1 MEEIRCPNC
10 GAVLNQMESYDM
22 LYPDGI
28 KFKKMCEEKQIKL
41 KFTEKKK
48 MMHVYPILP
57 VKEAKEALKDILEII
72 NEN

>member
-1 MEEIRCPNC
+1 
-10 GAVLNQMESYDM
+10 M